1 MYRFNDTFDIHAFS
15 CRFTRAP
22 DYAIAGHQ
30 RANCTADVATVNFT
44 VSRLYVGMHAKTA
57 DNDAFSGFAKQV
69 VVVVWLLR
77 GRFQTTLVIGV
88 HTALL
93 AFGEF
98 ILTQSDWLL
107 VAHDGQNIYDTHN
120 FRSM

>member
-1 MYRFNDTFDIHAFS
+1 MYRLNDAFDIHAFCCCFS
-15 CRFTRAP
+15 RAP
-22 DYAIAGHQ
+22 DNAIAGHQ
-30 RANCTADVATVNFT
+30 RANCTADVAAVNLT
-44 VSRLYVGMHAKTA
+44 VSRFHVGMHAKTA

-98 ILTQSDWLL
+98 ILTQSD
-107 VAHDGQNIYDTHN
+107 
-120 FRSM
+120 

>member
-1 MYRFNDTFDIHAFS
+1 VYRFNDTFDIHAFS
-15 CRFTRAP
+15 RRFTWAP
-22 DYAIAGHQ
+22 DYAIASNQ
-30 RANCTADVATVNFT
+30 RANCTADVAAVNFT

-69 VVVVWLLR
+69 VVVVGLLR
-77 GRFQTTLVIGV
+77 GRFKTTLVIGV